1 MSFFIEYYF
10 FLLMLTY
17 YILTFLYSI
26 ILKKKVILDICILGV
41 LYTFRIIGGG
51 FATEI
56 QISFWLLAF
65 SIFLFLSLAAVKR
78 QSELVDLKNR
88 KKIKII
94 GRNYQATDLPIIS
107 MIAISAG
114 FISVLIAGLYINA
127 PDMLALYS
135 KPWTLG
141 AVSIVLLFWLMNII
155 SASSRGLVDDD
166 PIIYAIKDNTSS
178 ICLITV
184 MLLILT
190 NFLK

>member
-1 MSFFIEYYF
+1 M
-10 FLLMLTY
+10 
-17 YILTFLYSI
+17 LTFLYSI

-41 LYTFRIIGGG
+41 LYTFRIVGGG

-78 QSELVDLKNR
+78 QSELVGLKNR
-88 KKIKII
+88 KKLKIL
-94 GRNYQATDLPIIS
+94 GRNYQARDLPIIS

-114 FISVLIAGLYINA
+114 FISVLIAGLYINT
-127 PDMLALYS
+127 PDMLVLYS

-141 AVSIVLLFWLMNII
+141 AASVVLLFWLMNII

-166 PIIYAIKDNTSS
+166 PIIYAIKDNTSR

-184 MLLILT
+184 MLLMIT